1 MPIPTRSSGAKRPFR
16 GWRKIVLMAGLL
28 CLTFTQNAWAP
39 CNLSDTAGGTLT
51 FGTWAQPTGSS
62 LTADVTTADVRSG
75 TGNFITGTP
84 VHGTFTLANNGGAN
98 CSGTLTITLTDTGG
112 ATGVTLSN
120 FYLNYNGSAITNG
133 QSALVLPGTG
143 GKTLLVGATATFT
156 SGVTTGAAQ
165 TPTFNINMLESG
177 HSATNNTTGNSSIT
191 FDVPITI
198 TKVSDINFGTCK
210 TASSVYTMS
219 TAGNITATGS
229 GAYISGTKNAGNL
242 TIGGSTTS
250 TVTLSVGNYQAN
262 GGPTPSNAKG
272 AYNGGGSASFP
283 MTVAAP
289 GAGKTLLLGV
299 DLTATGSEATSTTFS
314 PSFDVT
320 AVYP

>member
-1 MPIPTRSSGAKRPFR
+1 
-16 GWRKIVLMAGLL
+16 MAGLL
-28 CLTFTQNAWAP
+28 CLTFTGNAWAP
-39 CNLSDTAGGTLT
+39 CNLTNTAGGTLT
-51 FGTWAQPTGSS
+51 FGTWVKPTSGSN
-62 LTADVTTADVRSG
+62 TADVTTADVRSG
-75 TGNFITGTP
+75 TGTFLTGTP
-84 VHGTFTLANNGGAN
+84 VHGTFTMTNNGGGN

-120 FYLNYNGSAITNG
+120 FHLNYNGSAITNG
-133 QSALVLPGTG
+133 QSGLVLPGTG

-156 SGVTTGAAQ
+156 TAVTTGAAQ
-165 TPTFNINMLESG
+165 TPTFNVNMLESG

-219 TAGNITATGS
+219 TAGSISATGS
-229 GAYISGTKNAGNL
+229 GAYISGTTSAGNL

-272 AYNGGGSASFP
+272 AYNGGAAASFP

-299 DLTATGSEATSTTFS
+299 DLTTTGSEATGTTFS